1 METMTRTTRAALL
14 AGALLATAPLQGS
27 VLGAP
32 RQDTSGGLLPDIRT
46 IVPKQVQLMNM
57 QQRELLRFSNGI
69 ANTGAGHWRMRPE
82 VIGSGSGQVQNAIQ
96 EILDSQGN
104 VVQEKL
110 VSTYEFH
117 VEHDHWHID
126 RVALFQIRSGD
137 PITGPIVGGN
147 SIKVTFCLID
157 WYKLDDNPK
166 HTELSYFHC
175 GDDRQGISPGWV
187 DQYHQATEGQ
197 SLDITGVPAGD
208 YYLVS
213 TSNPD
218 GNFLETDTTNNTAWV
233 SFRLSRPN
241 SGNPSVTV
249 TGNSPCDS
257 PGLCGRQG
265 TNR

>member
-1 METMTRTTRAALL
+1 MISMARAALL
-14 AGALLATAPLQGS
+14 AGAVLATVPLDGPAFGTTGQ
-27 VLGAP
+27 AA
-32 RQDTSGGLLPDIRT
+32 TAGLLPDIRT
-46 IVPKQVQLMNM
+46 VVPKQVQLVNM
-57 QQRELLRFSNGI
+57 HQRELLRFSNGI
-69 ANTGAGHWRMRPE
+69 ANTGPGHWRMRPE
-82 VIGSGSGQVQNAIQ
+82 ITGTGSGQVQHAIQ
-96 EILDSQGN
+96 EILDGQGN
-104 VVQEKL
+104 VVDERL

-117 VEHDHWHID
+117 AEHDHWHID
-126 RVALFQIRSGD
+126 RVALFQIRSGNPVD
-137 PITGPIVGGN
+137 GPIVGGN

-175 GDDRQGISPGWV
+175 GADRQGISPGWV

-197 SLDITGVPAGD
+197 ALDITGVPAGD

-218 GNFLETDTTNNTAWV
+218 GNFVESDTTNNTAWV

-241 SGNPSVTV
+241 GGNAKISL
-249 TGNSPCDS
+249 TGHSPCDS
-257 PGLCGRQG
+257 PGLCGLTG